1 MCRNPKL
8 EWICQN
14 LLENMF
20 ELPVQVAHHSYEILQ
35 VGNEEVPLFHPLVLV
50 RNSGKGA
57 GNSIVRIFVQSS
69 LETIEGGGGETAPPL
84 PRVVLACKTLLF
96 CLP

>member
-1 MCRNPKL
+1 MRAEMCHNPKL
-8 EWICQN
+8 EWICQI
-14 LLENMF
+14 LLENML

-69 LETIEGGGGETAPPL
+69 LETI
-84 PRVVLACKTLLF
+84 
-96 CLP
+96 